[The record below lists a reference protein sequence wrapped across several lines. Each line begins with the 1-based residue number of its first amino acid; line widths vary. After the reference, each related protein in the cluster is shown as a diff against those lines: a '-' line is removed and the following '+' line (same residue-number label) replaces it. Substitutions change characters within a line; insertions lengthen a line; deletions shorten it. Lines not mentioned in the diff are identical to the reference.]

1 MVYSNPNLLVFSQ
14 PLFIVFFLIVFAI
27 HWSLQGNQAR
37 KTWLLAV
44 SYFFYASWDWRF
56 LALIWVSTFVDYVA
70 GQMMA
75 RDSVPLS
82 RRFWLIASLVTNLGI
97 LGVFKYFDF
106 FATSAA
112 RLLTAIGLPTSE
124 PTLALILP
132 IGISFFT
139 FQTLSYTIDVYRRR
153 LDAVDSPL
161 DFALFV
167 AFFPQLVA
175 GPIVRAAEFLPQL
188 REPRRFALIDVRMC
202 LTLFL
207 FGFVKKS
214 CIADHVSQVV
224 DVVFELP
231 GDFDS
236 LTIHLAVLLYAVQ
249 IYCDFSGYTDMAIGC
264 AGLLGYRLPRNFDFP
279 YLTGNITVFWS
290 RWHISL
296 SSWLRDYLY
305 IPLGGNRGG
314 RWFTARNLL
323 LTMLL
328 GGLWHGAGWNFVLWG
343 GLHGLA
349 LIVHREWQR
358 RSDPDTASV
367 KFVSRLGPLLCFW
380 WVCSLWIFFRAR
392 TFSQAIVLTRSWWF
406 FDSPGA
412 GMFPAWW
419 WLLLGVLL
427 VCHLIARRYDQAE
440 WVHQLPDWL
449 FAPLFGAAFATAIA
463 FAARDAEPFIYFQF

>member
-1 MVYSNPNLLVFSQ
+1 MVYSGPNLLVFSQ
-14 PLFIVFFLIVFAI
+14 PLFIAFFLIVFAI
-27 HWSLQGNQAR
+27 HWGLRGSTAR
-37 KTWLLAV
+37 KVWLLAV

-70 GQMMA
+70 GRMMA
-75 RDSVPLS
+75 RAAPPVS
-82 RRFWLIASLVTNLGI
+82 RRFWLITSLVTNLGI

-112 RLLTAIGLPTSE
+112 RLLTTIGLPTSE

-132 IGISFFT
+132 VGISFYT
-139 FQTLSYTIDVYRRR
+139 FQTLSYTIDVYRRKV
-153 LDAVDSPL
+153 APVDSPL

-188 REPRRFALIDVRMC
+188 REPRRLGRVDVRMC

-207 FGFVKKS
+207 FGFVKKA

-224 DVVFELP
+224 DVVFALP

-279 YLTGNITVFWS
+279 YLSKNITVFWS

-296 SSWLRDYLY
+296 STWLRDYLY

-314 RWFTARNLL
+314 KWFTYRNLL

-349 LIVHREWQR
+349 LVVHREWRERVDQN
-358 RSDPDTASV
+358 SPVV
-367 KFVSRLGPLLCFW
+367 KIVGWFAPVLCFW
-380 WVCSLWIFFRAR
+380 WVCSLWVFFRAR
-392 TFSQAIVLTRSWWF
+392 TFAKAMTISKSWWL
-406 FDSPGA
+406 FDSPGV
-412 GMFPAWW
+412 GFYPASW
-419 WLLLGVLL
+419 WLLLGILF
-427 VCHLIARRYDQAE
+427 VCHIIMRRGHPQL
-440 WVHQLPDWL
+440 WVRSIPDWL
-449 FAPLFGAAFATAIA
+449 FASLYGAALATAFA
-463 FAARDAEPFIYFQF
+463 FAARDVEPFIYFQF